1 MRKRPIIAIDGP
13 AGAGKTTAARNL
25 ADRLGLVYLDTGA
38 TFRAVALKALRKG
51 VPLDDEAALVSLA
64 RSSDIAF
71 DGERFE
77 RILLDGEDVS
87 RRIREQE
94 VAIAS
99 SRIAVHP
106 LLRALLVKLWR
117 RIGAQGGVVLEGRDI
132 GTEVFPDADLKFF
145 LDAQKDERAKRR
157 FQERAFGEGPSLES
171 VRRELAER
179 DDTDRNRV
187 HSPLRRAPDALL
199 VDTTR
204 LSPEAT
210 LEILLSEA
218 RKRLRL
224 DAPN

>member
-1 MRKRPIIAIDGP
+1 MKKRPIIAIDGP

-38 TFRAVALKALRKG
+38 TFRAVALKALRTG
-51 VPLDDEAALVSLA
+51 AALDDEAALVTLA
-64 RSSDIAF
+64 RASDIAF

-117 RIGAQGGVVLEGRDI
+117 RIGARGGVVLEGRDI

-157 FQERAFGEGPSLES
+157 YQERAEGEGPSLES
-171 VRRELAER
+171 VRLELAER
-179 DDTDRNRV
+179 DDTDRNRA
-187 HSPLRRAPDALL
+187 HSPLRRAEDAILI
-199 VDTTR
+199 DTTR
-204 LSPEAT
+204 LSPDAT
-210 LEILLSEA
+210 LEILLTEA
-218 RKRLRL
+218 RKRLHL
-224 DAPN
+224 DPHR